1 MAKKEE
7 KTFTPLHMQA
17 MSRERMDHRM
27 WELKQD
33 FPSTFIIRHRISGE
47 YKSIEKRVIPNRL
60 GS

>member
-7 KTFTPLHMQA
+7 KTFTPLHIQA
-17 MSRERMDHRM
+17 RSRERLDHRM

-33 FPSTFIIRHRISGE
+33 FARTFIIRHRTSGE